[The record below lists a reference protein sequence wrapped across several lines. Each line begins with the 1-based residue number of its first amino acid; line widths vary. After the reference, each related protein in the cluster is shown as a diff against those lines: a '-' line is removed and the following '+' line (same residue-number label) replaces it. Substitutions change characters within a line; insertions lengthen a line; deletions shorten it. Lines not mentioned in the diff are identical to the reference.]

1 MVLSK
6 NPFPKRNLQPA
17 FLYSL
22 SSEDSDVSVVGA
34 EKGGE
39 KSTVVIMVLMKMRIE
54 VWMRTVTEPH
64 AVGLS

>member
-1 MVLSK
+1 MVISK
-6 NPFPKRNLQPA
+6 NPFPKGNLQQA

-22 SSEDSDVSVVGA
+22 SSEDLDVSVVGA

-39 KSTVVIMVLMKMRIE
+39 KSTVVIMVLMKMRIG

-64 AVGLS
+64 AAGLS